1 MATEAYLHPRTVAKR
16 SVPVYT
22 FVFIPTCLFVK
33 RSFLPGFA
41 RHPAIVFE
49 DQGSSAAF
57 CGAVARWTWPN
68 GIRTL
73 PRRAA
78 ILATTDA
85 STYRLPRGTRIDQ
98 SALADLADHRGCSSC
113 NATRSCKCRGNDY
126 KGYVRT
132 RNIRKLWKLGDS
144 SRRNNV
150 SGFVLFQLKGVSF

>member
-1 MATEAYLHPRTVAKR
+1 MATEAYLHPRPVAKR

-57 CGAVARWTWPN
+57 CGAVTRCMWPN

-85 STYRLPRGTRIDQ
+85 STYRLPRRTPIDQ
-98 SALADLADHRGCSSC
+98 SSGRSGGSSGLFIL
-113 NATRSCKCRGNDY
+113 RRGNDY
-126 KGYVRT
+126 KGYECT
-132 RNIRKLWKLGDS
+132 RNTSVCKLWNARDVET
-144 SRRNNV
+144 RRQFETEQRV
-150 SGFVLFQLKGVSF
+150 RLCSIPA